1 MALLTFLSTFE
12 CTCLTSNDTMRK
24 LYKKFL
30 KKYITRQELLYLI
43 GFFIQSIFT
52 KVFVKFSSSFRPLW
66 LKASP
71 YRWWKG
77 PYRFTCCRQR
87 AWNSPGT
94 LLLRTTTKSKLWQVW
109 WVYKKVGGLH
119 KLSNGCNGYLSKM
132 YTFVKW
138 TWTNHKKKPKMPNIR
153 RLHQD

>member
-52 KVFVKFSSSFRPLW
+52 KVFVKFSSLLRPLW

-77 PYRFTCCRQR
+77 PYRFTSCRQR

-109 WVYKKVGGLH
+109 WVYKKAGGLH
-119 KLSNGCNGYLSKM
+119 KLSNRCNGHLRLSKM
-132 YTFVKW
+132 LTFVKW
-138 TWTNHKKKPKMPNIR
+138 TNYKRNQKVPNIR
-153 RLHQD
+153 RLH